1 MDAFSSLHCFSGWAF
16 TFLQVF
22 VVDLLSIR
30 TLPAISIDQK
40 CVGKAVARYTGIGC
54 GIFDETRFALAS
66 LGGEDGVG
74 RAEGASSIDQVGV
87 GRTYYA
93 DSVDSTASFEAITLS
108 G

>member
-1 MDAFSSLHCFSGWAF
+1 M
-16 TFLQVF
+16 
-22 VVDLLSIR
+22 LSVG

-40 CVGKAVARYTGIGC
+40 GMGKAVARNAGIGC

-74 RAEGASSIDQVGV
+74 RAEGASSIDKIGV